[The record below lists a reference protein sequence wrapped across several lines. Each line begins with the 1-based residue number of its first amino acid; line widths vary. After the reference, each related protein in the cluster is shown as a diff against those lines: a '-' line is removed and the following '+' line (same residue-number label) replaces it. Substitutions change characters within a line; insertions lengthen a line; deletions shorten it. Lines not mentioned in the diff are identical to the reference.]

1 MEISSINS
9 NAQIMAEF
17 YAQQDSADEALE
29 QSIAQQLDGLNVQPP
44 QMDGSNIQSN
54 Q

>member
-1 MEISSINS
+1 MEISSVTS
-9 NAQIMAEF
+9 SAIMAEY

-44 QMDGSNIQSN
+44 QMDTSNIQPN
-54 Q
+54 N